1 MISYIIHGKNDNTTI
16 KYITNCTYST
26 LHLLWIN
33 IQILFIPSTVFH
45 SSVFYLLKIQHR
57 IKDPFQHIGQERREI
72 SFRNRFESFVFHR
85 QRGLE
90 PFIPNNYQPDFERRK
105 SPRIV
110 PSARAFRIAGRKFKN
125 LVGNPLSFRKRRTAL
140 LLLAALKLVFHH
152 SVGHSFLAAYIT
164 CLRWKS
170 HLLTNF
176 VTCPHQFPRT
186 VPVAQ
191 FPSSPSLY
199 SLAFRIK
206 LICIFLLFTLLEPKS
221 KAKIPIRYCSFS
233 KKKKTVYGFSPIRD
247 RFVLWSKP
255 LKYL

>member
-33 IQILFIPSTVFH
+33 IQILFIPFTVFH

-164 CLRWKS
+164 AFAENLISWQILLRAR
-170 HLLTNF
+170 TNF
-176 VTCPHQFPRT
+176 
-186 VPVAQ
+186 PV
-191 FPSSPSLY
+191 
-199 SLAFRIK
+199 
-206 LICIFLLFTLLEPKS
+206 
-221 KAKIPIRYCSFS
+221 
-233 KKKKTVYGFSPIRD
+233 
-247 RFVLWSKP
+247 
-255 LKYL
+255 